1 MSYETTLFAHIAPR
15 LTDRIEDV
23 AVEALGHILSNSE
36 AARSALEET
45 VGLGGAIVG
54 PIDRVQTQVTDEEG
68 ARPDLVGFDD
78 QGTKRVLIEAKF
90 WAGLTPNQPNHYL
103 ERLPQDRPAALLFVA
118 PKARLELLWPKL
130 CGRAEKDFTLCK
142 TIRKG
147 DLRASTVSHGKRRLM
162 LTSWAALLDLMET
175 QANDAGDA
183 TAAADIRQLRG
194 LTDRAEPDPFLPWRP
209 GKLES
214 ELAKRIVGLRR
225 LIDDATVC
233 GKKAGFLKGGRFAK
247 GGLGGYGRKFWLGG
261 VWVWFGA
268 EVFAWARYASTPLW
282 LRFGRDKHS
291 RLKEA
296 ELTDRMFDPGPGWDF
311 RMPIE
316 LPAGVD
322 YDEMLDSVVNCLNC
336 VARRLDPKI
345 APDAVHESGIEQL
358 RRSADRMDA
367 YAFQPWRPEELEPKH
382 AQGLIRLHGIID
394 EAISCGKDAG
404 ILQQAK
410 KKLRQEGYGWSILL
424 AGVEMWFGI
433 DVTAWAQ
440 NSGTPLWLLFEHEEQ
455 QELAYVTDILKK
467 VDWRHCIPIDVPAD
481 AENDAVLDS
490 VVASLKRI
498 AERLDPPDA
507 PRSVELEQDQNS
519 G

>member
-1 MSYETTLFAHIAPR
+1 
-15 LTDRIEDV
+15 
-23 AVEALGHILSNSE
+23 
-36 AARSALEET
+36 
-45 VGLGGAIVG
+45 
-54 PIDRVQTQVTDEEG
+54 
-68 ARPDLVGFDD
+68 
-78 QGTKRVLIEAKF
+78 
-90 WAGLTPNQPNHYL
+90 
-103 ERLPQDRPAALLFVA
+103 
-118 PKARLELLWPKL
+118 
-130 CGRAEKDFTLCK
+130 
-142 TIRKG
+142 
-147 DLRASTVSHGKRRLM
+147 M
-162 LTSWAALLDLMET
+162 LTSWAALLDLMERK
-175 QANDAGDA
+175 ASADNEVDAV
-183 TAAADIRQLRG
+183 ADIRQLRG

-296 ELTDRMFDPGPGWDF
+296 ELTDRMFDPGPGWDY

-394 EAISCGKDAG
+394 EAINCGKDAG
-404 ILQQAK
+404 ILQQAT
-410 KKLRQEGYGWSILL
+410 KKLKQEGYGWSILL

-490 VVASLKRI
+490 VVDSLKRI